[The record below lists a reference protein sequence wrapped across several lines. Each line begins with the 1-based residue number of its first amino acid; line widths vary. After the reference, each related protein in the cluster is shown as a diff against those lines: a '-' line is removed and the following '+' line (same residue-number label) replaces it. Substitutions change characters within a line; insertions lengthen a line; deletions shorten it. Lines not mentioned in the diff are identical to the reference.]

1 MPALS
6 SRYAATCT
14 GEPAMTV
21 RLPLWAGPD
30 SVRDACMCVQ
40 PPLYTTCL
48 QNKHD
53 HSLYMGPPIIC
64 PSAHVGWTGP
74 DQTVCACV
82 ANFVFYS
89 CSHSVQV
96 WRVPIVF
103 KCGAFR
109 PPIWAGPDSAMSD
122 DESCCSAP
130 SLVNSDNDNLV
141 SESGY
146 VVVRGCSTMTTW
158 SVSDV
163 FIVSRA
169 DDGDLVSESDDEDS
183 DPPWR
188 LFAACEWASFAH
200 RLLLRQELRDKHYM
214 MRRSPKCSK
223 FTWIRQEL
231 RQELHGCPRH
241 GICVTQF
248 CPGHGQEHIDQT
260 FSMTAIFVD
269 TVMGRRPIT
278 RWHYG
283 RLLWALTT
291 GRHPL
296 STTHRVKLYLNGRNS
311 NFPY

>member
-1 MPALS
+1 
-6 SRYAATCT
+6 
-14 GEPAMTV
+14 MTV

-30 SVRDACMCVQ
+30 SGLHRTQEMPSEFRCCSDRADPFSSQGDACIGVC
-40 PPLYTTCL
+40 TTFVHHL
-48 QNKHD
+48 SAKKHD

-64 PSAHVGWTGP
+64 LSAHVGWTGP

-82 ANFVFYS
+82 ANFVVYS

-96 WRVPIVF
+96 WRV
-103 KCGAFR
+103 R
-109 PPIWAGPDSAMSD
+109 LPIWAGPDSAMSD

-130 SLVNSDNDNLV
+130 SLVNSDDDDLV

-146 VVVRGCSTMTTW
+146 VAVRGCSTMTTW
-158 SVSDV
+158 SVSEV

-169 DDGDLVSESDDEDS
+169 DDEDS
-183 DPPWR
+183 DESVSPPWI

-214 MRRSPKCSK
+214 MRRSQKCSK
-223 FTWIRQEL
+223 LTWMRQEL

-248 CPGHGQEHIDQT
+248 CPGHGKGHIDQT
-260 FSMTAIFVD
+260 FVD

-283 RLLWALTT
+283 RLLWALAT

-296 STTHRVKLYLNGRNS
+296 SKTDRKKLYLNGRNT

>member
-1 MPALS
+1 
-6 SRYAATCT
+6 
-14 GEPAMTV
+14 
-21 RLPLWAGPD
+21 
-30 SVRDACMCVQ
+30 
-40 PPLYTTCL
+40 
-48 QNKHD
+48 
-53 HSLYMGPPIIC
+53 
-64 PSAHVGWTGP
+64 
-74 DQTVCACV
+74 
-82 ANFVFYS
+82 
-89 CSHSVQV
+89 
-96 WRVPIVF
+96 
-103 KCGAFR
+103 
-109 PPIWAGPDSAMSD
+109 MSD

-130 SLVNSDNDNLV
+130 SLVNSDNDDLV

-214 MRRSPKCSK
+214 MRRNQKCSK

-283 RLLWALTT
+283 RLLWALAT

-296 STTHRVKLYLNGRNS
+296 SKTDRVKLYLNGRNS

>member
-1 MPALS
+1 
-6 SRYAATCT
+6 
-14 GEPAMTV
+14 
-21 RLPLWAGPD
+21 
-30 SVRDACMCVQ
+30 
-40 PPLYTTCL
+40 
-48 QNKHD
+48 
-53 HSLYMGPPIIC
+53 
-64 PSAHVGWTGP
+64 
-74 DQTVCACV
+74 
-82 ANFVFYS
+82 
-89 CSHSVQV
+89 
-96 WRVPIVF
+96 
-103 KCGAFR
+103 
-109 PPIWAGPDSAMSD
+109 MSD

-169 DDGDLVSESDDEDS
+169 DDGDS

-214 MRRSPKCSK
+214 MRRNQKCSK

-241 GICVTQF
+241 GICETQF
-248 CPGHGQEHIDQT
+248 CPGHGKGQELHGCPRHGICETQFCPGHSKEHIDQT

-283 RLLWALTT
+283 RLLWALAT

-296 STTHRVKLYLNGRNS
+296 SKTDRVKFYLNGMNS